1 MKAVRAL
8 LLILA
13 IFVSAYAG
21 EMECGRSGNMPT
33 DKAGVMETD
42 KTSAMHPVT
51 EIALYLLQSVLTPF

>member
-13 IFVSAYAG
+13 ISVSAYAG
-21 EMECGRSGNMPT
+21 EMECGRIGNMPT

-42 KTSAMHPVT
+42 KPTAIDPIT
-51 EIALYLLQSVLTPF
+51 ATALQILQSILPLF